1 MNIELAN
8 RALIK
13 IGQSPISSE
22 NQEPLGK
29 ILSIVYDEVKLLLL
43 SSYSWRFAI
52 KRATLSPLNK
62 ESDNVRFKYVFQL
75 PNDCLLFRGV
85 GDFHKHPDL
94 RDYRGSTGTRW
105 EIEGENIYS
114 NEKVLPVVYI
124 ANVDEE
130 LFSAQFK
137 EAFSNKLASELSI
150 KVHQNLNLVQL
161 YEQKYQASV
170 QHAITCNEIIADTEE
185 LGENSWLAVREG
197 WRID

>member
-13 IGQSPISSE
+13 IGQSPISSA

-29 ILSIVYDEVKLLLL
+29 IISIVYDEVKLLLL
-43 SSYSWRFAI
+43 SSYCWRFAI
-52 KRATLSPLNK
+52 KRATLPRLNK
-62 ESDNVRFKYVFQL
+62 ESENPRFKNVFQL
-75 PNDCLLFRGV
+75 PKDCLLFRGV
-85 GDFHKHPDL
+85 GDFHKPADL
-94 RDYRGSTGTRW
+94 RDYKGSTGTRW
-105 EIEGENIYS
+105 EIEGDKIYS
-114 NEKVLPVVYI
+114 NLDSLPVVYI

-150 KVHQNLNLVQL
+150 KVHQNLNLVNL
-161 YEQKYQASV
+161 YEQKYQASI

-185 LGENSWLAVREG
+185 LSENSWLAVREG

>member
-13 IGQSPISSE
+13 IGQSPISSA

-29 ILSIVYDEVKLLLL
+29 IISIVYDEVKLLLL
-43 SSYSWRFAI
+43 SSYCWRFAI
-52 KRATLSPLNK
+52 KRATLPRLNK
-62 ESDNVRFKYVFQL
+62 ESENPRFKNVFQL
-75 PNDCLLFRGV
+75 PKDCLLFRGV
-85 GDFHKHPDL
+85 GDFHKPADL
-94 RDYRGSTGTRW
+94 RDYKGSTGTRW
-105 EIEGENIYS
+105 EIEGDKIYS
-114 NEKVLPVVYI
+114 NLDSLPVVYI

-150 KVHQNLNLVQL
+150 KVHQNLNLVNL
-161 YEQKYQASV
+161 YEQKYQASI

-185 LGENSWLAVREG
+185 LRENSWLAVREG

>member
-13 IGQSPISSE
+13 IGQSPISSA

-29 ILSIVYDEVKLLLL
+29 IISIVYDEVKLLLL
-43 SSYSWRFAI
+43 SSYCWRFAI
-52 KRATLSPLNK
+52 KRATLPRLNK
-62 ESDNVRFKYVFQL
+62 ESENPRFKNVFQL
-75 PNDCLLFRGV
+75 PKDCLLFRGV
-85 GDFHKHPDL
+85 GDFHKPADL
-94 RDYRGSTGTRW
+94 RDYKGSTGTRW
-105 EIEGENIYS
+105 EIEGDKIYS
-114 NEKVLPVVYI
+114 NFDSLPVVYI

-150 KVHQNLNLVQL
+150 KVHQNLNLVNL
-161 YEQKYQASV
+161 YEQKYQASI

-185 LGENSWLAVREG
+185 LSENSWLAVREG

>member
-13 IGQSPISSE
+13 IGQSPISSA

-29 ILSIVYDEVKLLLL
+29 IISIVYDEVKLLLL
-43 SSYSWRFAI
+43 SSYCWRFAI
-52 KRATLSPLNK
+52 KRATLPRLNK
-62 ESDNVRFKYVFQL
+62 ESENPRFKNVFQL
-75 PNDCLLFRGV
+75 PKDCLLFRGV
-85 GDFHKHPDL
+85 GDFHKPADL
-94 RDYRGSTGTRW
+94 RDYKGTTGTRW
-105 EIEGENIYS
+105 EIEGDKIYS
-114 NEKVLPVVYI
+114 NLDSLPVVYI

-150 KVHQNLNLVQL
+150 KVHQNLNLVNL
-161 YEQKYQASV
+161 YEQKYQASI

-185 LGENSWLAVREG
+185 LSENSWLAVREG

>member
-13 IGQSPISSE
+13 IGQSPISSA

-29 ILSIVYDEVKLLLL
+29 IISIVYDEVKLLLL
-43 SSYSWRFAI
+43 SSYCWRFAI
-52 KRATLSPLNK
+52 KRATLPRLNK
-62 ESDNVRFKYVFQL
+62 ESENPRFKNVFQL
-75 PNDCLLFRGV
+75 PKNCLLFRGV
-85 GDFHKHPDL
+85 GDFHKPADL
-94 RDYRGSTGTRW
+94 RDYKGSTGTRW
-105 EIEGENIYS
+105 EIEGDKIYS
-114 NEKVLPVVYI
+114 NLDSLPVVYI
-124 ANVDEE
+124 ADVDEE

-150 KVHQNLNLVQL
+150 KVHQNLNLVNL
-161 YEQKYQASV
+161 YEQKYQASI

-185 LGENSWLAVREG
+185 LSENSWLAVREG